1 MTKISMNPFKNN
13 DLQSVGRRLFVLL
26 ACVSMLCV
34 VGCASNRTLSDAD
47 RATIV
52 DRAERRWV
60 ALEQRDFGSAYA
72 FTSPAYRSVF
82 TEELYRQKFSYMID
96 WELTSVEILNYDA
109 GAAVASVAVR
119 VMSRP
124 VKQTSAASA
133 AIGSVPTRFVEQWI
147 LEDGEWWFSAN
158 L

>member
-1 MTKISMNPFKNN
+1 MFADFLSFKNN
-13 DLQSVGRRLFVLL
+13 ILRFDGRHAALVCMVLAL
-26 ACVSMLCV
+26 LLST
-34 VGCASNRTLSDAD
+34 GCAINRGLSDAD
-47 RATIV
+47 RTHILE
-52 DRAERRWV
+52 RAELRWA
-60 ALEQRDFGSAYA
+60 ALEQRDFSSAYT
-72 FTSPAYRSVF
+72 FTTPAYRGVF
-82 TEELYRQKFSYMID
+82 SESMYRQKFSYMVD